1 MPRKEIEQ
9 MQHEVTR
16 ELADVELSIE
26 QAADQGD
33 TATVEHF
40 VEQQRY
46 LKTKL
51 RLIANSLS

>member
-1 MPRKEIEQ
+1 MSKEIEQ
-9 MQHEVTR
+9 MQQEVKR

-40 VEQQRY
+40 VEQERY
-46 LKTKL
+46 LNTKL
-51 RLIANSLS
+51 KLIANQLS

>member
-1 MPRKEIEQ
+1 MPRKDVEL
-9 MQHEVTR
+9 MQQERQR

-40 VEQQRY
+40 VERKRY
-46 LKTKL
+46 LTYTLK
-51 RLIANSLS
+51 LIANELS